1 MQIIEPFSYIFGQE
15 KIEYD
20 TSELKKEKL
29 IANSSKQGEA
39 PRLEAFRILEK
50 YPDIKDRIN
59 ESFNN
64 FIKEAFLWETE
75 FRVTTSWLT
84 KLGKGESVHP
94 HNHLNSFYSGLLYFD
109 NYTDEDCELRFQ
121 NPIKDSM
128 PIALGSSKKP
138 NAMTK
143 DIGIRPENNLIVFFP
158 SWITHYSLPNESK
171 ERRSLAFNF
180 MPRDSYG
187 FSDSYFDP
195 RWNIHT

>member
-1 MQIIEPFSYIFGQE
+1 
-15 KIEYD
+15 
-20 TSELKKEKL
+20 
-29 IANSSKQGEA
+29 
-39 PRLEAFRILEK
+39 
-50 YPDIKDRIN
+50 
-59 ESFNN
+59 
-64 FIKEAFLWETE
+64 
-75 FRVTTSWLT
+75 
-84 KLGKGESVHP
+84 
-94 HNHLNSFYSGLLYFD
+94 
-109 NYTDEDCELRFQ
+109 
-121 NPIKDSM
+121 M